1 MYHCLGLQLE
11 LLLCRL
17 GFIEFGS
24 PPGLMSIST
33 SKPGAKTGVIV
44 ATTIMVAR
52 IGIVNN
58 GILFLIIGFSIG
70 WITLSFVNR
79 LI

>member
-1 MYHCLGLQLE
+1 MHQRCQLSILQLE
-11 LLLCRL
+11 LV
-17 GFIEFGS
+17 
-24 PPGLMSIST
+24 P
-33 SKPGAKTGVIV
+33 AKAGVTV